1 MNHLTS
7 RSALAMALA
16 VPLVLPV
23 PALAF
28 EASGNDIAD
37 RFMEIMEA
45 GNATVTG
52 YDSVAESGDTVTI
65 TGLATTINEGDD
77 AAKLSIAS
85 TAITGGQLADDGGLS
100 AGALAMTQVR
110 VDGKDKGDDIAITVE
125 TITIADPVL
134 PSAASVGKA
143 AAGTVAPGYSRA
155 ELSDILI
162 DAGDQGRI
170 PVERVVARID
180 RMDGDLPTSGSV
192 DLEGI
197 RISQDML
204 DDDEKETLAE
214 LGYEELTLSAG
225 FSGDWDPASGRL
237 DVTRLTMG
245 GDTSATIDASLVLG
259 GLTREVVEKLDQSQ
273 EDPQQ
278 AMALMQ
284 GLTLE
289 RMTLRID
296 NASLVDRLLD
306 SQAKSSGMS
315 RADFVAQLS
324 GALPMM
330 LSVLNN
336 ADFQTKVAAAG
347 TTFLNE
353 PKSLSAVAS
362 PANPLPLAQ
371 VMGTA
376 MMAPQMLPDILNVTI
391 AANEPK
397 ADQ

>member
-1 MNHLTS
+1 MRLDRWFKTHFPGLGFGHLQKLL
-7 RSALAMALA
+7 R
-16 VPLVLPV
+16 
-23 PALAF
+23 
-28 EASGNDIAD
+28 
-37 RFMEIMEA
+37 
-45 GNATVTG
+45 TG
-52 YDSVAESGDTVTI
+52 
-65 TGLATTINEGDD
+65 
-77 AAKLSIAS
+77 
-85 TAITGGQLADDGGLS
+85 
-100 AGALAMTQVR
+100 QVR

-204 DDDEKETLAE
+204 DDDEKKTLAE

>member
-1 MNHLTS
+1 MIHLTS

-16 VPLVLPV
+16 APLVLPV

-28 EASGNDIAD
+28 EASGNAIAD

-65 TGLATTINEGDD
+65 TGLATTINENGD
-77 AAKLSIAS
+77 AATLSIAS
-85 TAITGGQLADDGGLS
+85 TAITGGVLADDGGLS
-100 AGALAMTQVR
+100 AGALAMSQVR
-110 VDGKDKGDDIAITVE
+110 VDGKDDGDDIAITVE

-134 PSAASVGKA
+134 PSAASVGKSA
-143 AAGTVAPGYSRA
+143 SGTVAPGYSRA

-162 DAGDQGRI
+162 DGGDQGRI
-170 PVERVVARID
+170 PVARVVASIE
-180 RMDGDLPTSGSV
+180 RMDGDLPTAGSV

-225 FSGDWDPASGRL
+225 FSGDWDPESGRL
-237 DVTRLTMG
+237 DVTRLTVG
-245 GDTSATIDASLVLG
+245 GNTSATIDASLVLG
-259 GLTREVVEKLDQSQ
+259 GLTREVVEQLDQAQGDTS
-273 EDPQQ
+273 Q

-289 RMTLRID
+289 RLTMRID
-296 NASLVDRLLD
+296 NASLVDRVLE

-315 RADFVAQLS
+315 RADFVAQVT

-347 TTFLNE
+347 TTFLKD
-353 PKSLSAVAS
+353 PKSLSAVAA

-376 MMAPQMLPDILNVTI
+376 MMAPQMLPDILDLTI
-391 AANEPK
+391 TANEPK
-397 ADQ
+397 GDQ